1 MTDTFITLGGS
12 AAIAVLVALVARR
25 LNWNA
30 PLVLI
35 IAGAVIGPLPIGP
48 SAPPNPETILV
59 VVLAPL
65 VFGEAL
71 SSSYLDLRRVRR
83 PVMLLAIGLV
93 VATTAVVGWVTVA
106 IVAIPLALAFALGAI
121 LAPTDAVAVGSV
133 ARKAGLP
140 RYLVSMLEGES
151 LVNDGSGLTLLKV
164 AVVAA
169 AAGSVTGLQITG
181 FFVLAVVGGVG
192 VGAVG
197 GFLASWLLRRS
208 SDVVAVNS
216 LVVVIPFVLYVAA
229 EEIRGSGI
237 LAVVVSALIIAHA
250 QNSVAA
256 HTGRVQSVTLWKHVT
271 FILQSLAYFL
281 VGLELSSV
289 VGNVMAANTS
299 KVFVL
304 VPVIVVALIATR
316 FVFVFA
322 MVTLGRAATRLP
334 NRHALWRG
342 AVVASWAG
350 SRGPVSA
357 LAAFS
362 VPLVYA
368 TGQAVPYRDVI
379 LATTF
384 CVIVV
389 SVVLSMTIAP
399 LARALKVSSE
409 DEVEATRRVEAM
421 LARAALDRLSEIEM
435 TMEAAGT
442 PMPMSI
448 SNHLREVAERRLIDD
463 PSDEGEPARGNEGQL
478 LVQTARAMVRA
489 EQEEVLRMRSEDG
502 LPDTL
507 ARTILRTLD
516 LRDAALRTE
525 ET

>member
-1 MTDTFITLGGS
+1 MTDTFITLGGA

-30 PLVLI
+30 PLLLI
-35 IAGAVIGPLPIGP
+35 VAGAVIGPLPFGP

-140 RYLVSMLEGES
+140 RYLVSVLEGES

-181 FFVLAVVGGVG
+181 YFVLAVVGGVG

-216 LVVVIPFVLYVAA
+216 FVVVIPFVLYVAA

-237 LAVVVSALIIAHA
+237 LAVVVSALVIAHA
-250 QNSVAA
+250 QNAVAA

-289 VGNVMAANTS
+289 VGNLMATNTS
-299 KVFVL
+299 KVFLL
-304 VPVIVVALIATR
+304 VPAIVVALIATR
-316 FVFVFA
+316 FIFVFA
-322 MVTLGRAATRLP
+322 MVALGRAATQLP
-334 NRHALWRG
+334 NRQALWRG

-362 VPLVYA
+362 VPLVYE

-421 LARAALDRLSEIEM
+421 LARAALDRLSDIEM
-435 TMEAAGT
+435 TLEAAGT

-448 SNHLREVAERRLIDD
+448 SNHLREVAERRLIEDQSDD
-463 PSDEGEPARGNEGQL
+463 DELARGTEGQL

-502 LPDTL
+502 LPDAL
-507 ARTILRTLD
+507 ARKILRTLD

-525 ET
+525 EI

>member
-140 RYLVSMLEGES
+140 RYLVSVLEGES

-421 LARAALDRLSEIEM
+421 LARAELDRLSEIEM

>member
-1 MTDTFITLGGS
+1 M
-12 AAIAVLVALVARR
+12 
-25 LNWNA
+25 
-30 PLVLI
+30 
-35 IAGAVIGPLPIGP
+35 
-48 SAPPNPETILV
+48 
-59 VVLAPL
+59 
-65 VFGEAL
+65 
-71 SSSYLDLRRVRR
+71 
-83 PVMLLAIGLV
+83 
-93 VATTAVVGWVTVA
+93 
-106 IVAIPLALAFALGAI
+106 
-121 LAPTDAVAVGSV
+121 
-133 ARKAGLP
+133 
-140 RYLVSMLEGES
+140 
-151 LVNDGSGLTLLKV
+151 
-164 AVVAA
+164 
-169 AAGSVTGLQITG
+169 
-181 FFVLAVVGGVG
+181 
-192 VGAVG
+192 
-197 GFLASWLLRRS
+197 
-208 SDVVAVNS
+208 AVNS
-216 LVVVIPFVLYVAA
+216 FVVVIPFVLYVAA

-237 LAVVVSALIIAHA
+237 LAVVVSALVIAHA
-250 QNSVAA
+250 QNAVAA

-289 VGNVMAANTS
+289 VGNLMAANTS
-299 KVFVL
+299 KVFLL
-304 VPVIVVALIATR
+304 VPAIVVALIATR
-316 FVFVFA
+316 FIFVFA
-322 MVTLGRAATRLP
+322 MVALGRAATQLP
-334 NRHALWRG
+334 NRQALWRG

-362 VPLVYA
+362 VPLVYE

-421 LARAALDRLSEIEM
+421 LARAALDRLSDIEM
-435 TMEAAGT
+435 TLEAAGT

-448 SNHLREVAERRLIDD
+448 SNHLREVAERRLIEDQSDD
-463 PSDEGEPARGNEGQL
+463 DELARGTEGQL

-502 LPDTL
+502 LPDAL
-507 ARTILRTLD
+507 ARKILRTLD

-525 ET
+525 EI